1 MIGDL
6 ELITNAFNL
15 PNNSRLQSIMAGR
28 SHWLDWEEILL
39 IISTVK
45 KQRQVHA
52 VAQNLSSTYT
62 VQDLA
67 RE

>member
-1 MIGDL
+1 MMGDL

-28 SHWLDWEEILL
+28 SHWQDLEAILL

-45 KQRQVHA
+45 KQRQMRV
-52 VAQNLSSTYT
+52 VVQLLFSTYI
-62 VQDLA
+62 VLDLA